1 MSQIQGTF
9 NGFAVIESNR
19 IVRCSQNIESII
31 QDIGTDWITE
41 LEKCSMPLR
50 INPNTEVQITVEL
63 LEPGK
68 YLVIF
73 ENLKNVR
80 DLAEI
85 IRDLE
90 FILTN
95 SFDGIYVT
103 DGNGVTISVNRGCE
117 RNFGLSSADM
127 IGKNVRELEIER
139 VFYPSVVLKVLRGRK
154 RVTIYQETR
163 IGKVLMATGN
173 PIFNEVG
180 EIIRVVCNSRDITEL
195 YQLKELLKEQEEKV
209 RVYEN
214 ELLLLRQ
221 RETNLE
227 GFVFN
232 SAKMH
237 SVFSM
242 IQRISSV
249 GSNVLITGES
259 GTGKEVVA
267 RAVHA
272 LSSRSQGP
280 FIKVNSSAI
289 PETLLESELF
299 GYDPG
304 AFTGAQKN
312 GKPGYFELANK
323 GTLFLD
329 EIGEVPLSIQPK
341 LLEAIQDKSIQRI
354 GGTKTIEL
362 DFRLIAATN
371 RDLSKMVAQGTFRED
386 LFYRLN
392 VLPIELPPLKERSED
407 IPLLIHHFLTKF
419 NTKYNLNRQFT
430 SEAIRTLCN
439 YEWPGNIRELQN
451 VTERLVVLS
460 ENGKISE
467 QDILVMLPIV
477 APAPL
482 IAAGGKDDKML
493 VKVKFVDN
501 EIINLPKTLM
511 SVEKE
516 LIHDALHKFSS
527 TRKAARQLKI
537 SQSAL
542 IRRLKTYGYGLRE
555 SESKMEQ

>member
-1 MSQIQGTF
+1 MQI
-9 NGFAVIESNR
+9 R
-19 IVRCSQNIESII
+19 
-31 QDIGTDWITE
+31 
-41 LEKCSMPLR
+41 
-50 INPNTEVQITVEL
+50 PNSEVQITVEE

-68 YLVIF
+68 FLALF

-80 DLAEI
+80 FLAESN
-85 IRDLE
+85 RDLE
-90 FILTN
+90 FIFTN

-103 DGNGVTISVNRGCE
+103 DGNGFTISLNPAIE
-117 RNFGLSSADM
+117 RNYGLSSADL
-127 IGKNVRELEIER
+127 IGRNVQELESER
-139 VFYPSVVLKVLRGRK
+139 VFYPSVVLKVLQERK
-154 RVTIYQETR
+154 RVTVYQDTR
-163 IGKVLMATGN
+163 IGKRLMSTGN
-173 PIFNEVG
+173 PIFNENG

-195 YQLKELLKEQEEKV
+195 YQLKELLKEKEEKV

-221 RETNLE
+221 REINLA
-227 GFVFN
+227 GLVFN
-232 SAKMH
+232 SAKMR
-237 SVFSM
+237 SVLSM
-242 IQRISSV
+242 VRKISCV
-249 GSNVLITGES
+249 NSNVLITGES

-272 LSSRSQGP
+272 LGSRSQGP

-312 GKPGYFELANK
+312 GKLGYFELANN

-341 LLEAIQDKSIQRI
+341 LLQAIQDKSIQHV
-354 GGTKTIEL
+354 GGTKTVEL

-392 VLPIELPPLKERSED
+392 VLPIELPPLKERSDD

-419 NTKYNLNRQFT
+419 NTKYNLNRHFT
-430 SEAIRTLCN
+430 SAAIRALST

-451 VTERLVVLS
+451 VIERLVVLS
-460 ENGKISE
+460 EYGQIHE
-467 QDILVMLPIV
+467 QDILVILPNLAPVPLIV
-477 APAPL
+477 AT
-482 IAAGGKDDKML
+482 GKDDRML
-493 VKVKFVDN
+493 VKVKFVGN
-501 EIINLPKTLM
+501 EIINLPETLKA
-511 SVEKE
+511 VERE

-542 IRRLKTYGYGLRE
+542 IRRLKTYTLRE
-555 SESKMEQ
+555 TESQRE